1 MSPGRASLWRF
12 YGLGALVL
20 GGLIAASAF
29 RVGAVVPEDRMKA
42 VGYLAAAFTL
52 GTLYIWNAARGPGSP
67 WVQDPSS
74 PGNHRYWR
82 LMLAGV
88 IVPLLDAAL
97 AGGVLLVVAGFV
109 SSLIVW
115 VCLST
120 LARSRRATAG
130 SPGPSG

>member
-1 MSPGRASLWRF
+1 MSSPRASMWRF

-29 RVGAVVPEDRMKA
+29 RTFAVVPADRMKA
-42 VGYLAAAFTL
+42 VGYMAAAYVL
-52 GTLYIWNAARGPGSP
+52 GTLYIWNAARGPASS

-97 AGGVLLVVAGFV
+97 AGGILLVVAGFV

-115 VCLST
+115 VCLTT
-120 LARSRRATAG
+120 LARSRGLAAG
-130 SPGPSG
+130 SAGPSG

>member
-1 MSPGRASLWRF
+1 MWRF
-12 YGLGALVL
+12 YGLGTLVL

-29 RVGAVVPEDRMKA
+29 RTFAVVPADRMKA
-42 VGYLAAAFTL
+42 VGYLAAAFAL
-52 GTLYIWNAARGPGSP
+52 GTLYIWNAARGPASA

-88 IVPLLDAAL
+88 LVPLLDAAL
-97 AGGVLLVVAGFV
+97 AGGVLLIVAGFV

-120 LARSRRATAG
+120 LARSRRSTAG
-130 SPGPSG
+130 SAGPSE

>member
-1 MSPGRASLWRF
+1 MSPPRASMWRF
-12 YGLGALVL
+12 YGLGTLVL

-29 RVGAVVPEDRMKA
+29 RTFAVVPEDRMKA
-42 VGYLAAAFTL
+42 VGYLATAYVL
-52 GTLYIWNAARGPGSP
+52 GTLYIWNAARGPESP
-67 WVQDPSS
+67 WIQDPSS

-115 VCLST
+115 VCLT
-120 LARSRRATAG
+120 TIARSQRSTG
-130 SPGPSG
+130 SAGPSG